1 MANRH
6 PASEDTLNEL
16 HEVVARE
23 LKNRILSGEA
33 GASDISN
40 AIKFLK
46 DNGINCPIS
55 HNDDLVILSKE
66 LPDFVPADFE

>member
-1 MANRH
+1 MANRP
-6 PASEDTLNEL
+6 PASEDALNDL
-16 HEVVARE
+16 HAVVARV
-23 LKNRILSGEA
+23 LKERILSGEA
-33 GASDISN
+33 AAADISN

-46 DNGINCPIS
+46 DNGINCPVS